1 MALDQFFY
9 VPSTVRALAVLHDAR
24 SALPNAPVVPEP
36 EPGRLRRA
44 AATLLRTT
52 GAGLTALA
60 DRLVGPVPSAGT
72 PRQATHPV
80 GR

>member
-1 MALDQFFY
+1 MDQFFY
-9 VPSTVRALAVLHDAR
+9 VPSTISALALHHDAR

-60 DRLVGPVPSAGT
+60 DRLVRPVPSARA